1 MVELERSK
9 TLDLPLFN
17 TLSRY
22 FPENKVVRRSY
33 CHLHCLYL
41 SAYIPRLHV
50 PGDPPVPGLRPNSFR
65 SKGFKGLWSAKFTLI
80 FCFILPQFTGIN
92 YNVLSHNAVH
102 APHTPHIAFSWSSLW
117 LAPATIPWLLNRNS
131 APFLPEHPKTECDVP
146 RCTEYCVLLVQALEA
161 FILSSFLVS
170 LALPKPHWLILLSFC
185 LRH

>member
-1 MVELERSK
+1 MVEVERPK

-50 PGDPPVPGLRPNSFR
+50 PGDPPVPGLSLTLSDQRA
-65 SKGFKGLWSAKFTLI
+65 SKGCDRLNLLLFI
-80 FCFILPQFTGIN
+80 CFILPQFTEFTGIN

-102 APHTPHIAFSWSSLW
+102 APHTPHIAFS
-117 LAPATIPWLLNRNS
+117 
-131 APFLPEHPKTECDVP
+131 
-146 RCTEYCVLLVQALEA
+146 
-161 FILSSFLVS
+161 
-170 LALPKPHWLILLSFC
+170 
-185 LRH
+185 